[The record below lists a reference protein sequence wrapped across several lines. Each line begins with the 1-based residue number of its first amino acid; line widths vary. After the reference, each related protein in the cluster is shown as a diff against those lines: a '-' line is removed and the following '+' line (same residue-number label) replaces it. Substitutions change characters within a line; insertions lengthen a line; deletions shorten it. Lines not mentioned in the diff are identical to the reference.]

1 MKIVTSSS
9 RTVVRWHLWL
19 ALLVLALLIVF
30 SITAR
35 LNSDAP
41 PPATTRIERG
51 NLESAVLATGV
62 LKPQSLVAI
71 GAQATG
77 RILSLKVRPGQ
88 KVSKGDVIA
97 LIDATSQQNEL
108 QKAQATLRQN
118 EATRT
123 QNEAQLEL
131 ARSDLA
137 RHQRMVASNAV
148 AHSEY
153 DKAVSALKERQA
165 QLSHSEAV
173 IAASQVEV
181 KIAETNLAYTRIT
194 APMDGTVLAT
204 VVQEGQTV
212 NAAQSAPTIAIL
224 GALDMMT
231 VEADISE
238 ADITRVQPGMAVYFT
253 VSGDSAKRYQ
263 AKLAIINPAPET
275 IVNDKSFAGSS
286 AVAVAATSAAAI
298 YYKGI
303 FQVPNSDGFLKTYMT
318 AEIHIV
324 LDEARDVLI
333 APVSALRLAGDK
345 KATVRVLGPEGR
357 ISERL
362 VGTGITDKINT
373 EIRTGLNEGE
383 TIVTDNQLAEP
394 HADSGEAAMGL

>member
-1 MKIVTSSS
+1 
-9 RTVVRWHLWL
+9 
-19 ALLVLALLIVF
+19 
-30 SITAR
+30 
-35 LNSDAP
+35 
-41 PPATTRIERG
+41 
-51 NLESAVLATGV
+51 
-62 LKPQSLVAI
+62 
-71 GAQATG
+71 
-77 RILSLKVRPGQ
+77 
-88 KVSKGDVIA
+88 
-97 LIDATSQQNEL
+97 
-108 QKAQATLRQN
+108 
-118 EATRT
+118 
-123 QNEAQLEL
+123 
-131 ARSDLA
+131 
-137 RHQRMVASNAV
+137 
-148 AHSEY
+148 
-153 DKAVSALKERQA
+153 
-165 QLSHSEAV
+165 
-173 IAASQVEV
+173 
-181 KIAETNLAYTRIT
+181 
-194 APMDGTVLAT
+194 
-204 VVQEGQTV
+204 VQEGQTV

-333 APVSALRLAGDK
+333 APVSALRLAGDN

-362 VGTGITDKINT
+362 IDTGITDKINT